1 MTILLLLAL
10 VFVIT
15 SPIKLSIHFQVSR
28 NTYISMYVGCTVG
41 KADIVLT
48 STVGCLFILASIEEC

>member
-1 MTILLLLAL
+1 M
-10 VFVIT
+10 
-15 SPIKLSIHFQVSR
+15 
-28 NTYISMYVGCTVG
+28 GCTVG